1 MFVLPP
7 SWSLKLLPSRRGWL
21 VAIASLL
28 VLLGAHGLTL
38 LHQTEPEV
46 ALWHPTAGVA
56 IALTLWFGPME
67 VLLTMLAAVL
77 MAPWWGG
84 EGWSRGLGILDSLEP
99 LTVWLLYRRLW
110 RGPISLAGVPNWVA
124 FWVSGPLV
132 AGLASA
138 AVINGLL
145 VLTGRISLLSLGPS
159 VLHSWLS
166 NALGILAIAP
176 IALWS
181 LTPWLRRQRWLPRA
195 AGPVELWPKPAAAS
209 TEILI
214 LFGVV
219 ALLCVLTVGRAAI
232 AGPLFYQGLL
242 LIFFPLVWAAVRL
255 GLVGTAALVSFSI
268 AVSLFSYLLFYPPNF
283 LALTFP
289 VDAGVLYGHRLSL
302 FCQGSVALLLA
313 MAIAPRRS
321 PGSDAPGLAQTDLLQ
336 LNRSL
341 AQANTRLAQVNQALQ
356 LSEERFRASM
366 ENLPDCFAICVTQR
380 DDQQRIQYFQI
391 AYLNDAASQ
400 ALGPNLWLGQDF
412 LAALADYPADE
423 LRQACTQVVETGDPV
438 SREIVVSGTS
448 PDALPIVRALDI
460 RIAKLWD
467 GFVATWRDITARKR
481 SELELY
487 RRQQEFKALVEQSP
501 DVVARID
508 REGRYQ
514 YVNPAIARV
523 TSWTPEDVIGRSRAE
538 LLGPT
543 EDFSTWQ
550 TLLDSI
556 FTTGQEQTREFSAVG
571 PDGALRYFQARLV
584 PEFSQAGAIVSVLS
598 IARDITSMRE
608 TEAAL
613 RRSEALS
620 RTVLKNLPNG
630 AVFLFD
636 QDLRYTLVEGAG
648 LVAVNL
654 VPEALEGRTIW
665 DALPPDVCAV
675 IEPFYRQTLAG
686 QSVVTEMMF
695 REHVYHVH
703 SMPVRNEEG
712 EILAGLVMTQDV
724 TDLKR
729 AQLSLQESE
738 ARLRLALEVANLGT
752 WYYSGADGR
761 VQWSRRCKA
770 MLGLEASE
778 TTVGQNPFE
787 DCVHPEDADE
797 LQAQIG
803 AAIAQGTSCEA
814 EFRVVWPDGEV
825 RWVAVTGRSFQ
836 EEPDRPAHMLG
847 VAMDITARKAADEAL
862 RQSEARLRRLVESN
876 LIGVMFVDIGGRL
889 LDANDAFLNL
899 MGYTRAELEAGELSW
914 QAMTPPEYQPRDQQA
929 IAEILTTGVATP
941 FEKEYL
947 HRDGH
952 RVPVLLGVTQLDR
965 ACTECACFV
974 LDLTERQRSEAQHQ
988 QLVALVENSTDFIG
1002 LADLD
1007 GAPLFLNQAGRRLV
1021 GLDRPGALEQIQHF
1035 LAFFPE
1041 SDRSLVQETVL
1052 PSLEA
1057 IGYWQGEME
1066 FRHFQTGQ
1074 SIPVLYNVFVVKHP
1088 HTGQPA
1094 AIATVSRD
1102 ITAQKRLEA
1111 ERADLL
1117 TREQTARQQAE
1128 AASRLKDEFLAIV
1141 SHELRSPLNAILG
1154 WARLLRTRRLDT
1166 EKVDRALEV
1175 IERNAQA
1182 QSQLIEDLLDISRV
1196 IRGKLRLYLRPTNLA
1211 RALEAALDT
1220 VRPTASA
1227 KHLQLLIQIAPSVF
1241 VSGDFDR
1248 LQQVAWNLLSNAVKF
1263 TPEGGQVTVVLVSQE
1278 SHAEFSVMDTGQ
1290 GIAPDFL
1297 PYVFERF
1304 RQADDTTSRS
1314 QGGLGLGLAIVRN
1327 LVELHGG
1334 TISVESPGIGCGAT
1348 FRVRLPL
1355 LQNSQPAPEEDAGS
1369 AAVLDDLQPLRGLRV
1384 LVVDDEPDTREFMAA
1399 VLEQQGA
1406 TVLTAASAQEAIAL
1420 IHRDRPDALL
1430 SDVGMPLE
1438 DGYSLI
1444 RRIRALPAD
1453 RGGGIPAAA
1462 VTAYA
1467 REEDRRQ
1474 AIAAGFQL
1482 HVAKPIEPRKLVATV
1497 AKLVGRSSV
1506 T

>member
-1 MFVLPP
+1 MLPP
-7 SWSLKLLPSRRGWL
+7 SWSLKQLRSRRGWL

-28 VLLGAHGLTL
+28 TLLGAHGLTL
-38 LHQTEPEV
+38 LHQTQPEV

-56 IALTLWFGPME
+56 IALTLWFGPVE
-67 VLLTMLAAVL
+67 VLLTMVAAAI

-84 EGWSRGLGILDSLEP
+84 EGWSQGIGILDSLEP
-99 LTVWLLYRRLW
+99 LIVWLLYRRLW
-110 RGPISLAGVPNWVA
+110 RGPLSLAGVPNLVA

-132 AGLASA
+132 AGLTSA
-138 AVINGLL
+138 VLINGLL
-145 VLTGRISLLSLGPS
+145 VLTGRISLVTLGPS
-159 VLHSWLS
+159 IFHSWLS
-166 NALGILAIAP
+166 NAVGILAIAP
-176 IALWS
+176 IALWGI
-181 LTPWLRRQRWLPRA
+181 TPWLRRHRWLPRS
-195 AGPVELWPKPAAAS
+195 AGPVEVWPRPS
-209 TEILI
+209 VTSSEILL
-214 LFGVV
+214 LFGMT
-219 ALLCVLTVGRAAI
+219 AGLCILTVGRSAI
-232 AGPLFYQGLL
+232 ADPLFYQGLML
-242 LIFFPLVWAAVRL
+242 TFLPILWAAVRL
-255 GLVGTAALVSFSI
+255 GVVGTAAVVSFSI
-268 AVSLFSYLLFYPPNF
+268 VVSLFSYLLFYPPNF

-289 VDAGVLYGHRLSL
+289 VDAEVLYGHRLSL
-302 FCQGSVALLLA
+302 ALQGSAGLLLA
-313 MAIAPRRS
+313 MAIAPRLLPILDS
-321 PGSDAPGLAQTDLLQ
+321 PAHAQTALLQ
-336 LNRSL
+336 LNKSL

-380 DDQQRIQYFQI
+380 DDQQQIQSFQI

-400 ALGPNLWLGQDF
+400 ALGPDPWLGQDF
-412 LAALADYPADE
+412 LVALAAYPVDD
-423 LRQACTQVVETGDPV
+423 LRQACAQVVETGSPV
-438 SREIVVSGTS
+438 SREIVVSGAS
-448 PDALPIVRALDI
+448 PQEPPIVRALDI

-467 GFVATWRDITARKR
+467 GFVATWRDITERKR
-481 SELELY
+481 SEMELY
-487 RRQQEFKALVEQSP
+487 RRQQEFEALVEQSP

-514 YVNPAIARV
+514 YVSPAIARM

-538 LLGPT
+538 LL
-543 EDFSTWQ
+543 DSTDDLAAWQ
-550 TLLDSI
+550 TLLSTI
-556 FTTGQEQTREFSAVG
+556 FSTGQEQTREFSAVG
-571 PDGALRYFQARLV
+571 PDGVLRFFQSRLV
-584 PEFSQAGAIVSVLS
+584 PEFSQEGAIVSVLS
-598 IARDITSMRE
+598 IARDITSIRE
-608 TEAAL
+608 AETAL

-620 RTVLKNLPNG
+620 RAVLKNLPNG

-636 QDLRYTLVEGAG
+636 RDLRFTLVEGAG
-648 LVAVNL
+648 LAAVDL
-654 VPEALEGRTIW
+654 VSEELEGRTIW
-665 DALPPDVCAV
+665 EVLTPEVCAV

-686 QSVVTEMMF
+686 QSVVTEMLY
-695 REHVYHVH
+695 REHLYHFH
-703 SMPVRNEEG
+703 SMPVRNEAG
-712 EILAGLVMTQDV
+712 EIMAGLVMTQDV

-729 AQLSLQESE
+729 TQVSLQESE

-752 WYYSGADGR
+752 WYYSVADGR
-761 VQWSRRCKA
+761 VQWSRRCKT
-770 MLGLEASE
+770 MLGLETSE
-778 TTVGQNPFE
+778 TRVLQHPFQ
-787 DCVHPEDADE
+787 DCVHSEDAAW
-797 LQAQIG
+797 LQEQLSE
-803 AAIAQGTSCEA
+803 AIAQGTSCEA
-814 EFRVVWPDGEV
+814 EFRVLWPDGDV
-825 RWVAVTGRSFQ
+825 RWVAVTGRSFP

-862 RQSEARLRRLVESN
+862 RQSEARWRRLVESN
-876 LIGVMFVDIGGRL
+876 LIGVTFVDIDGRL
-889 LDANDAFLNL
+889 LDANDAFLDL
-899 MGYTRAELEAGELSW
+899 MGYTRAELESGELNW
-914 QAMTPPEYQPRDQQA
+914 RAMTPPEYVLRDQQA
-929 IAEILTTGVATP
+929 IAEILATGVATP

-952 RVPVLLGVTQLDR
+952 RVPVLLGVAQLER
-965 ACTECACFV
+965 SRSECACFV
-974 LDLTERQRSEAQHQ
+974 LDLTERQRSAAQHQ

-1002 LADLD
+1002 LANLD
-1007 GAPLFLNQAGRRLV
+1007 GVPLFLNQAGRRLV
-1021 GLDRPGALEQIQHF
+1021 GLDRPGAIEQVQHF
-1035 LAFFPE
+1035 LEFFRE
-1041 SDRSLVQETVL
+1041 GDRPFVQETVL
-1052 PSLEA
+1052 PALEQV
-1057 IGYWQGEME
+1057 GYWQGEME

-1074 SIPVLYNVFVVKHP
+1074 AIPVLYNIFVVKHP

-1102 ITAQKRLEA
+1102 ITAQKRLEV

-1117 TREQTARQQAE
+1117 TREQTARHQAE

-1227 KHLQLLIQIAPSVF
+1227 KHLQLMTQIAPAVF

-1263 TPEGGQVTVVLVSQE
+1263 TPEGGRVTVVLLSLE
-1278 SHAEFSVMDTGQ
+1278 NHAEFSVMDTGQ

-1304 RQADDTTSRS
+1304 RQADGTTSRS

-1334 TISVESPGIGCGAT
+1334 TIGVESPGVGCGAT

-1355 LQNSQPAPEEDAGS
+1355 LQDSQPAPEDDSGTA
-1369 AAVLDDLQPLRGLRV
+1369 AAVEDLQPLSGLRV
-1384 LVVDDEPDTREFMAA
+1384 LVVDDEPDTREFLAA

-1406 TVLTAASAQEAIAL
+1406 TVLTAASAQEAMTL

-1438 DGYSLI
+1438 DGYSLM
-1444 RRIRALPAD
+1444 RRIRSLPAE

-1497 AKLVGRSSV
+1497 AKLVGRGTV
-1506 T
+1506 V